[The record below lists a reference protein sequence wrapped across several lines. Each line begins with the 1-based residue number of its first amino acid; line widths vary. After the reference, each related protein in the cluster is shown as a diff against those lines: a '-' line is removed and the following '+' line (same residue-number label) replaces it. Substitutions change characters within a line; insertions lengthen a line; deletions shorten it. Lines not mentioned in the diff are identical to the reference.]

1 MTRGQRQEAGQR
13 LEELRKD
20 SKGLKKNMI
29 SLPLLAGPVTAN
41 LDTKFE
47 LALLGEHGEEE
58 THATVNTL
66 KRRAR
71 GLKCEEDRLKV
82 LMSEHLATVS
92 PHLPSVHP
100 CPKKK

>member
-47 LALLGEHGEEE
+47 LALLGE
-58 THATVNTL
+58 
-66 KRRAR
+66 
-71 GLKCEEDRLKV
+71 
-82 LMSEHLATVS
+82 
-92 PHLPSVHP
+92 
-100 CPKKK
+100 